1 MRLIR
6 ALVSGLAIFVAAG
19 CGEAPPAPPPASF
32 GLPSVQVVPEDAPTV
47 VLISID
53 TLRPDHLGCYGSGRP
68 TSPNLD
74 RFRERAA
81 LFACAIAQAPSTLP
95 SHATM
100 LTSLLPEHHGAFFAR
115 RSPLPGNLP
124 TVAAVLGAAGYR
136 TAAFTG
142 GGQIAPEFGLDRGFE
157 IYAVNEGGADFAA
170 AVRSGLDWLARVDGR
185 PAFLFLHTYEVH
197 HPYTPH
203 AEYMALFDDGYA
215 GILPDEISKELLYDI
230 NRGEV
235 VLDERDLN
243 HIKAAYDAEIR
254 SVDTAFGDLLSGL
267 EKLGLAD
274 NALVIFTSDH
284 GEEFGEHGVVGW
296 HSHTLYDELLRV
308 PLVVRFPD
316 DLAAGST
323 VDAQVRLLDIAPTIT
338 TVCGVETPAT
348 FEGVDLGRVIEGLAT
363 PLPALSQLDLPAG
376 ERVISMRTLNWK
388 LYPRAAMT
396 GNPFSDAKVP
406 FMTRVKNRYQRWR
419 RPYVFF
425 DLVNDPGETTD
436 VLAENFWNSTG
447 HEKLIERLSAERP
460 VPPPVPTVTVDDA
473 TNEMLEAL
481 GYISDGE

>member
-1 MRLIR
+1 L
-6 ALVSGLAIFVAAG
+6 
-19 CGEAPPAPPPASF
+19 
-32 GLPSVQVVPEDAPTV
+32 
-47 VLISID
+47 
-53 TLRPDHLGCYGSGRP
+53 YG
-68 TSPNLD
+68 
-74 RFRERAA
+74 
-81 LFACAIAQAPSTLP
+81 
-95 SHATM
+95 
-100 LTSLLPEHHGAFFAR
+100 
-115 RSPLPGNLP
+115 
-124 TVAAVLGAAGYR
+124 
-136 TAAFTG
+136 
-142 GGQIAPEFGLDRGFE
+142 
-157 IYAVNEGGADFAA
+157 
-170 AVRSGLDWLARVDGR
+170 
-185 PAFLFLHTYEVH
+185 
-197 HPYTPH
+197 
-203 AEYMALFDDGYA
+203 
-215 GILPDEISKELLYDI
+215 I

-235 VLDERDLN
+235 VLDESDLD

-254 SVDTAFGDLLSGL
+254 SVDSAFGDLLNGL

-308 PLVVRFPD
+308 PLVIRFPD
-316 DLAAGST
+316 ELAAGST

-338 TVCGVETPAT
+338 TVCGVEVPAT
-348 FEGVDLGRVIEGLAT
+348 FAGVDLRRVIDGQAT

-376 ERVISMRTLNWK
+376 ERAISMRTLNWK

-396 GNPFSDAKVP
+396 GNPFSDAKAP
-406 FMTRVKNRYQRWR
+406 FMTRVKNRYHRWR
-419 RPYVFF
+419 HPYVFF

-481 GYISDGE
+481 GYISAGE